1 MERLALKEKGISI
14 LIAGPSSDSVLA
26 QQLTVLDNVVDIC
39 GRYTISELA
48 AIHRGAI
55 CSLAVDGGAAHLAGF
70 SGGNVISLSNG
81 GEEPG
86 VVTPVGANVIEHR
99 NLTACTPC
107 FGMDKCPLGHSSC
120 VRDIEVDEVLKSIL
134 AFIDE
139 SFYAGI
145 LGVVSFLKIIEVSV
159 KSRFLENLV
168 EHQSRNREARR

>member
-1 MERLALKEKGISI
+1 MTRHKIDGPWRAVEEFLSSEVKITDSYLQMDFKDPTKLTNMSSLFKKLDMAIDRYVLVSPRSIAQWKNWGIENFLTLMERLAPTLKEKGISI

-81 GEEPG
+81 GEEP
-86 VVTPVGANVIEHR
+86 EW
-99 NLTACTPC
+99 
-107 FGMDKCPLGHSSC
+107 
-120 VRDIEVDEVLKSIL
+120 
-134 AFIDE
+134 
-139 SFYAGI
+139 
-145 LGVVSFLKIIEVSV
+145 
-159 KSRFLENLV
+159 
-168 EHQSRNREARR
+168 